1 MYLRCFFLFLCINI
15 SELSHPGLE
24 WEAEKE
30 VRIEAIRRGILEQLG
45 LTEPPCVEK
54 KVSRA
59 EEDRVYST
67 YLQQI
72 RQRTRNTYRD
82 HSDKDRRGNHIFLV
96 KGTIFEDK
104 NQKQRKG
111 KNTQRFIFDLDV
123 QRHKGFRVKRALLT
137 LAIRQKGRRR
147 FNAVLR
153 IEVYQVLKA
162 SLKGRDPHRLFVTA
176 KVSRP
181 QKAVYTEKFDI
192 EQAIKLCLAHPKDN
206 CSLEVVFS
214 HDIIKDPVGP
224 KLKLEG
230 YTAIKRSRARRHA
243 TPDDCNTNQ
252 RQCCRKTMQV
262 SFEEIGWADWI
273 RAPKGYNAYYC
284 DGTCPPKYKTVNAYT
299 EIKSKMHRLSNGII
313 PGPCCV
319 PMAYEPLT
327 IMHLNSEGKLTIS
340 TLEDIIASSCNC
352 A

>member
-1 MYLRCFFLFLCINI
+1 
-15 SELSHPGLE
+15 
-24 WEAEKE
+24 EAEKE

-96 KGTIFEDK
+96 KGKLAYLNKAIKEIWGNFVFLSDIFISVSPFSMNYNLRVCFFLGTIFEDK

-111 KNTQRFIFDLDV
+111 KNTQR
-123 QRHKGFRVKRALLT
+123 
-137 LAIRQKGRRR
+137 
-147 FNAVLR
+147 
-153 IEVYQVLKA
+153 
-162 SLKGRDPHRLFVTA
+162 A

-214 HDIIKDPVGP
+214 HDIIKDPVGA